1 MNPQSPEH
9 PGIVWLNG
17 SFLPAGEAFVSP
29 LDRGFL
35 YGDGVFETMRA
46 ECGRVLYLRDH
57 LERLHR
63 SLAALRIRVSAAAP
77 PDWGEVVRE
86 LLERAGLHRS
96 VASVRITV
104 TRGAGLSPGLPEASA
119 PTLCV
124 TARRYVPPVPSLHAE
139 GFRLHVFRS
148 GFSPPLAG
156 MKTLNYLYFLCARQ
170 AALDAG
176 ADEALILDPEGRVAE
191 TSAGSLLART
201 DGRWWTPSSPFRLP
215 GITIARVSDLLA
227 ARGHNVEPR
236 TAPVEDLVSAQTLW
250 ILNSLMIVMPVRSLG
265 EHHFS
270 HPAHDEAA
278 ELAQRF
284 IAAGGN

>member
-63 SLAALRIRVSAAAP
+63 SLAALRIGVPAAAP
-77 PDWGEVVRE
+77 NWGEVVQE
-86 LLERAGLHRS
+86 LLERAGLRRS

-104 TRGAGLSPGLPEASA
+104 TRGAGFAPGLPETSA
-119 PTLCV
+119 PTLCI
-124 TARRYVPPVPSLHAE
+124 TARRYVPPASPLYAE

-201 DGRWWTPSSPFRLP
+201 DGRWRTPSSPFRLP

-236 TAPVEDLVSAQTLW
+236 PAFLEDLVSAQTLW
-250 ILNSLMIVMPVRSLG
+250 ILNSLIIVMPVRSLG
-265 EHHFS
+265 EHRFA

-278 ELAQRF
+278 ELARRF
-284 IAAGGN
+284 IAASGN